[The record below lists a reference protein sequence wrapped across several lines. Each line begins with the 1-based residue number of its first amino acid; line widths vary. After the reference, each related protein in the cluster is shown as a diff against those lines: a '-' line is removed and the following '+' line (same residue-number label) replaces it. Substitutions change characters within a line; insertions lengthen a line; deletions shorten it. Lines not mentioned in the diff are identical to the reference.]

1 MTNEESS
8 TPFRIG
14 LTGGVASGKSTVADQ
29 FAKLGVPVIDTDIIA
44 REVVQRG
51 QPALKEIRE
60 KFGDSFI
67 SADGHLD
74 RAAMRAAIFSNRDA
88 RLDLEAILHPRISIE
103 TKCRA
108 NDAGGKYQIIV
119 VPLLVESALRDFVD
133 RILVVD
139 CSKEAQ
145 IKRLIKRDN
154 ESVAQALRIIATQV
168 SQESRLESA
177 DDIIRNDEG
186 IDAMQIKVTE
196 LHRRYRRLASN

>member
-1 MTNEESS
+1 VTDEESNM
-8 TPFRIG
+8 PFRIG

-51 QPALKEIRE
+51 QPALEEIRE

-145 IKRLIKRDN
+145 MKRLIKRDN
-154 ESVAQALRIIATQV
+154 ESVAQALRIIATQA
-168 SQESRLESA
+168 SQESRLEIA

>member
-1 MTNEESS
+1 VTNEESS

>member
-1 MTNEESS
+1 VTDEESNM
-8 TPFRIG
+8 PFRIG

-29 FAKLGVPVIDTDIIA
+29 FAKLGVPIIDTDIIA

-51 QPALKEIRE
+51 QPALEEIRE

-67 SADGHLD
+67 SANGHLD
-74 RAAMRAAIFSNRDA
+74 RAAMRAAVFSNQDA

-108 NDAGGKYQIIV
+108 NDAGGKYQIIM

-145 IKRLIKRDN
+145 IKRLIKRDK
-154 ESVAQALRIIATQV
+154 ESVAQARRIIAAQA
-168 SQESRLESA
+168 SQESRLEIA

-186 IDAMQIKVTE
+186 IDAMQIKVAE